1 TPKSVIETQ
10 RGPVLQVLVRLAAKV
25 LIWSLV
31 QEQAE
36 AVAALRQ
43 LEASDLKGLS
53 TENLL
58 RTARDLDV
66 SPEDVPAALME
77 RLSTQEAELLASVA
91 AEPFP
96 PAVLPDLCVVA
107 LKYVRLERE
116 LADVQR
122 ELNRLQ
128 NVGDTGPALMDLLH
142 RKTQMIRALEAM
154 KPPKE
159 LQ

>member
-1 TPKSVIETQ
+1 M
-10 RGPVLQVLVRLAAKV
+10 AA
-25 LIWSLV
+25 IN
-31 QEQAE
+31 
-36 AVAALRQ
+36 Q
-43 LEASDLKGLS
+43 LEVADLKGLT

-58 RTARDLDV
+58 RTARELEV
-66 SPEDVPAALME
+66 RAEDVPITLME

-116 LADVQR
+116 LAEVQR

-142 RKTQMIRALEAM
+142 QKQQMIRALEAM